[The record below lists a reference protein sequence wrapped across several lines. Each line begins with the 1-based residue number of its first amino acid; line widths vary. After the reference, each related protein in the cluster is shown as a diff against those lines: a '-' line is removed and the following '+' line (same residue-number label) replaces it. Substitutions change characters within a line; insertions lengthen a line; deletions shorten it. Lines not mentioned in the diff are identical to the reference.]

1 MHFAY
6 WPPQLNVK
14 VLPQHIKQKITDKYE
29 NEFYPWIDE
38 NWEKFTGVAEAGIT
52 KEEFLKA
59 PYGLKRFKGIVNFMN
74 AEDWSQRLPETKE
87 YLQLINKQR
96 GWETKFNE
104 VFPIL
109 KDIVSE

>member
-1 MHFAY
+1 
-6 WPPQLNVK
+6 
-14 VLPQHIKQKITDKYE
+14 
-29 NEFYPWIDE
+29 
-38 NWEKFTGVAEAGIT
+38 
-52 KEEFLKA
+52 
-59 PYGLKRFKGIVNFMN
+59 MN